1 MAKRP
6 PGAGG
11 LIAVLGFAFSCIGL
25 LIYLWHTFGGPIPL
39 EPQGYRFTA
48 VYRDATQLIAQT
60 DVRMAGVDV
69 GHVVSVSQDGELTRA
84 LIEIDPADAPIPSDT
99 RTVLRRK
106 TLLGEP
112 FIQLIPRTP
121 EGQGGTML
129 AEGGQ
134 LPLGQTERSV
144 DLDEA
149 LRAFNPP
156 TRRNLR
162 LIFNEL
168 ALGVKDQGSALNGA
182 LGNLRPTTQAGADV
196 VGTLASQ
203 DQAVHSLIR
212 DSGATLQALSERKG
226 DLRNLLDAGNRVL
239 ATTASRDRE
248 LSETVKLLPA
258 ALDQLRPTLALA
270 QDVGTHAAPLLRE
283 LSPASRRL
291 APTISDLHAVA
302 PDVEGL
308 MHDLGPLLDAA
319 PAGIPAFTHTLSA
332 ARPLVR
338 ELRPALQDAVPTVQ
352 WLIPYKREIASW
364 LTKLGTATE
373 SSSGAE
379 GRHILRVVIPLNL
392 EGLGIYSDKPLGQ
405 NRHNA
410 YAKPGYL
417 DDVGRPYAKAFDCEN
432 VSAPDLGFAPPCVSQ
447 GPFSFNGVLSD
458 FPQVRRAP

>member
-11 LIAVLGFAFSCIGL
+11 LIAVLGFVFSCVGL
-25 LIYLWHTFGGPIPL
+25 LIYLWHSFGGPIPL

-48 VYRDATQLIAQT
+48 VYRNATQLIAQT

-69 GHVVSVSQDGELTRA
+69 GHVVSVAQDGELTRA
-84 LIEIDPADAPIPSDT
+84 EIELTPADAPIPTDT
-99 RTVLRRK
+99 TTVLRRK

-112 FIQLIPRTP
+112 FIQLIPGTP
-121 EGQGGTML
+121 DDQGGTML

-149 LRAFNPP
+149 LRAFNRP
-156 TRRNLR
+156 TRRDLR
-162 LIFNEL
+162 LILNEL

-182 LGNLRPTTQAGADV
+182 LGNLRPTTEAGADV
-196 VGTLASQ
+196 LGTLSSQ

-212 DSGATLQALSERKG
+212 DSGATFQALSERRG
-226 DLRNLLDAGNRVL
+226 DLRTLVAAGNRVL
-239 ATTASRDRE
+239 ATTASRDHE
-248 LSETVKLLPA
+248 LNQTVKLLPP
-258 ALDQLRPTLALA
+258 ALQQLRPTLALA

-283 LSPASRRL
+283 LGPASRQL
-291 APTISDLHAVA
+291 APTISDLHDVA

-319 PAGIPAFTHTLSA
+319 PAGIPAFTHTLAS

-338 ELRPALQDAVPTVQ
+338 ELRPALQDAIPTVQ
-352 WLIPYKREIASW
+352 WLIPYKRELAAW

-373 SSSGAE
+373 SSAGPE
-379 GRHILRVVIPLNL
+379 GRHILRTMIPLNL
-392 EGLGIYSDKPLGQ
+392 EGLGVYADKPLGQ

-410 YAKPGYL
+410 YSKPGYL
-417 DDVGRPYAKAFDCEN
+417 DAVGRPFARAFDCEN
-432 VSAPDLGFAPPCVSQ
+432 ATGPDLGFAPPCVTQ
-447 GPFSFNGVLSD
+447 GPFSFNGHLSD